1 MRTARSGTPCSQSIT
16 PHLDDNSC
24 GVIVLSKVILV
35 ISHDSVTALQRHL
48 AEAMGVEVHWEKS
61 GLGDRLPMGLRSQY
75 LVKVA
80 SLLGHQCA
88 FLIRTGGDEVSAET
102 IAKHLAVVRG
112 KWSDAIVMV
121 ADRITPHVRRRLIA
135 ERIPFIIPGTQVSLP
150 FLGMLLH
157 ERFPVPKSAAVEAL
171 RPAAQATLL
180 WWIHHGFAKA
190 DTARTLAPLLGYTP
204 MSLSRVF
211 DDLEHLAQRLPAL
224 SVERIGRER
233 KARWQGGARKLW
245 QTAQPLMQDPVVR
258 REIVRFASKT
268 IGCPAGLT
276 GMSAISDVTA
286 PDLSTIAVERSAW
299 IAYRKKHRPAP
310 ALRGEPGTVMV
321 EVWRYAPDLHR
332 ERLDQQVASA
342 DPLSITLS
350 MAGQSSSAD
359 ERVEAALAQVI
370 AEYPWRW

>member
-1 MRTARSGTPCSQSIT
+1 M
-16 PHLDDNSC
+16 
-24 GVIVLSKVILV
+24 
-35 ISHDSVTALQRHL
+35 ISHDSVTAIQRHL

-61 GLGDRLPMGLRSQY
+61 GLGDRLPMALRSQY

-80 SLLGHQCA
+80 SLLGNRCV
-88 FLIRTGGDEVSAET
+88 FLIRTDGDDVSAEI
-102 IAKHLAVVRG
+102 IAKHLAVVRD
-112 KWSDAIVMV
+112 KWSEAIVMV

-135 ERIPFIIPGTQVSLP
+135 ERIPFVIPGTQVFLP

-157 ERFPVPKSAAVEAL
+157 ERFPVPKSATVEAL

-211 DDLEHLAQRLPAL
+211 DDLERLAQRLPAL

-245 QTAQPLMQDPVVR
+245 QVARPLMKDPVVR
-258 REIVRFASKT
+258 REIVRLASKT
-268 IGCPAGLT
+268 TGCPAGLS
-276 GMSAISDVTA
+276 GLSAISDVTA
-286 PDLSTIAVERSAW
+286 PDLPTIAVERSAW
-299 IAYRKKHRPAP
+299 IAYRTKHRPGP
-310 ALRGEPGTVMV
+310 ALRGEPGAVVV

-332 ERLDQQVASA
+332 EQPGQQVASA

-350 MAGQSSSAD
+350 MTKPSTSTD